1 MLLAY
6 AQLTGLLK
14 SDLATVEIELAAALR
29 ALQRG
34 DPTAARRIVVAAQAC
49 AVAGQR
55 REAEIRAGEASNEAH
70 ALHNSY
76 IPE

>member
-34 DPTAARRIVVAAQAC
+34 DPTAARRIVATAQAC
-49 AVAGQR
+49 AVAGQQ
-55 REAEIRAGEASNEAH
+55 READSGEGETSNEVRVP
-70 ALHNSY
+70 HNSHMA
-76 IPE
+76 E